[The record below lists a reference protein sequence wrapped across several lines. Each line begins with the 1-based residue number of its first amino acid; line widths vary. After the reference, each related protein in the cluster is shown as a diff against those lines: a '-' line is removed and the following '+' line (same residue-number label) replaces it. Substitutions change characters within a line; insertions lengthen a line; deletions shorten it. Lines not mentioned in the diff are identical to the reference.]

1 MFGICAPQIERLS
14 IAPQDATRVD
24 PHQGHQ
30 PAPPLSDSA
39 SARAPPIA
47 GFFLMIAGFVTASLF
62 VLTTLVAIV
71 PLAEAGAIAITASRW
86 ET

>member
-1 MFGICAPQIERLS
+1 
-14 IAPQDATRVD
+14 
-24 PHQGHQ
+24 
-30 PAPPLSDSA
+30 
-39 SARAPPIA
+39 
-47 GFFLMIAGFVTASLF
+47 MIAGFVTASLF